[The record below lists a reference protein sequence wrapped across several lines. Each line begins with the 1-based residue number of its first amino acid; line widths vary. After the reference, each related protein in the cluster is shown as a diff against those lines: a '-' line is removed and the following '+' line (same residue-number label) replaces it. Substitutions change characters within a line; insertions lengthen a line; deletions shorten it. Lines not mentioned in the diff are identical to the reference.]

1 MLAPARALLAEL
13 ARRREAAA
21 ARDGRGPRLAFLGA
35 LHTKQRAFVDDKS
48 KRKAALC
55 GRRSGK
61 SWGIAA
67 WLLEG
72 GYTDPGG
79 MSVYITRSKGD
90 ARRIMLP
97 DVLEPMS
104 AQFGLGLE
112 VSEVDGQLIV
122 TMQNG
127 HRIWLAGCKDVSE
140 IGKFRGSRYRRA
152 VVDEAQEFPTFLKAL
167 VDDSLS
173 WALLDKNGELC
184 IAGTPS
190 PLPAGYFFEATTI
203 GGALTKPWTTH
214 TWNVRDN
221 PHMAADALELMLES
235 RGWTETDPGYLREA
249 MAQWVRDEGALVYP
263 YDGERN
269 AWDGELVPGDEYVWA
284 LGVDVG
290 FADSTAFVVACC
302 RKRHPEVYIV
312 EAWKREGRI
321 PSAVAAHVERLKRQ
335 YPIGA
340 VVVDEG
346 GIGKGYAEEMR
357 QRYGVACE
365 AAEKTRKRAYQELCA
380 GDLRSG
386 SVKVNPRTCAALLD
400 EIGILQWTPDHAA
413 EDERFENHAA
423 DAFLYVTRALRPY
436 YRPEFEGPKPGT
448 PEHSRAEQ
456 AKEKEAQRRRIRERQ
471 GKLGAFYGGAR

>member
-1 MLAPARALLAEL
+1 MLAPRTALLAEL

-21 ARDGRGPRLAFLGA
+21 ARAGAGPRLAFLDA
-35 LHTKQRAFVDDKS
+35 LHPKQRAFVADRS
-48 KRKAALC
+48 RTKAALC

-72 GYTDPGG
+72 GYQDPGG

-90 ARRIMLP
+90 ARRIMIP

-104 AQFGLGLE
+104 TQFGLGLE
-112 VSEVDGQLIV
+112 IGETDGQLIV
-122 TMQNG
+122 SMANG
-127 HRIWLAGCKDVSE
+127 HRLWLAGCKDVSE
-140 IGKFRGSRYRRA
+140 IGKFRGSKYRRA
-152 VVDEAQEFPTFLKAL
+152 VVDEAQEFPFLKAL
-167 VDDSLS
+167 LDDALS
-173 WALLDKNGELC
+173 WALLDKGGELC

-190 PLPAGYFFEATTI
+190 PLPAGYFYEATT
-203 GGALTKPWTTH
+203 GGGELTRPWVTH

-221 PHMAADALELMLES
+221 PHMPAGALEAMLEA

-269 AWDGELVPGDEYVWA
+269 AWDGELVEGAEYIWA

-290 FADSTAFVVACC
+290 FTDSTAFVVACC
-302 RKRHPEVYIV
+302 RRRHPEVFIV
-312 EAWKREGRI
+312 EAWKRTGLI
-321 PSAVAAHVERLKRQ
+321 PSAVAGHVESLRRK
-335 YPIGA
+335 YPIGM

-357 QRYGVACE
+357 KTYGVACE
-365 AAEKTRKRAYQELCA
+365 PAEKTRKRAYQELTA
-380 GDLRSG
+380 GELRSG
-386 SVKVNPRTCAALLD
+386 TVRVNPRTCRDLLD

-423 DAFLYVTRALRPY
+423 DAFLYVTRALRPH

-448 PEHSRAEQ
+448 AEHMRAEQ
-456 AKEKEAQRRRIRERQ
+456 EKAKEAQRVRVRERQ
-471 GKLGAFYGGAR
+471 RRSGGGFYRSAA